1 MHPEGAAKMPKNLGP
16 VMFLTLAVLSGC
28 ASAQSPGSTAPSRG
42 MGNENAVPAPDRTPP
57 KIVAKA
63 APGFRIYRSGY
74 RLTKSGALVT
84 AQLCRLPGWAA
95 AGPGQVQVERV
106 DPGGRIL
113 ERHSSYLARLG
124 LKSGNNCTSITT
136 LLDSAPNYGEQVNIC
151 ALSGR
156 STCR

>member
-1 MHPEGAAKMPKNLGP
+1 MLKSLALAL
-16 VMFLTLAVLSGC
+16 FLTLPALSGC
-28 ASAQSPGSTAPSRG
+28 ASAQTPGSTAPSRDL
-42 MGNENAVPAPDRTPP
+42 GNENAVPGPGRTPP

-106 DPGGRIL
+106 DPGGKVL
-113 ERHSSYLARLG
+113 ERHSLYLARLG